1 MTDQTFLP
9 RRGGRV
15 LWTCALLGILAGAVL
30 PGQVWASSP
39 AKTAVPATAAAPP
52 PTQGSRTP
60 ATVAAPQGYT
70 YDPAGRPDP
79 FVSLVNRGSDTRS
92 ATAMRPPGLG
102 GLSVDDAALHGI
114 VRSRTVYV
122 AMIQAPD
129 GKNYTVRA
137 GDRLLD
143 GTVKAVTD
151 GAVVF
156 TQQVSDPLSLVKQRE
171 VRKPLRPTEEGK

>member
-9 RRGGRV
+9 RLGARV
-15 LWTCALLGILAGAVL
+15 TWTCALLALLIVAAL
-30 PGQVWASSP
+30 PGPARASGGQKDAKP
-39 AKTAVPATAAAPP
+39 AATTPPAP
-52 PTQGSRTP
+52 
-60 ATVAAPQGYT
+60 AAPQGYT
-70 YDPAGRPDP
+70 YDAAGRRDP
-79 FVSLVNRGSDTRS
+79 FVSLVARGSDLRS
-92 ATAMRPPGLG
+92 ATATRPAGLG

>member
-1 MTDQTFLP
+1 MTHQMFVP
-9 RRGGRV
+9 RWRRRV
-15 LWTCALLGILAGAVL
+15 LWTCAFLVMLAAVTL
-30 PGQVWASSP
+30 PAP
-39 AKTAVPATAAAPP
+39 ARAADRAKGTVSATAVAAPP
-52 PTQGSRTP
+52 PAS
-60 ATVAAPQGYT
+60 AAAGPEGYA
-70 YDPAGRPDP
+70 YNPAGRRDP

-92 ATAMRPPGLG
+92 ASGMRPPGLG
-102 GLSVDDAALHGI
+102 GLSVDEVALHGI
-114 VRSRTVYV
+114 VRSRQVYV

-129 GKNYTVRA
+129 GKNYTVRS